1 MIPLNSILS
10 TIEPINFSTINYM
23 HSYTEWLPE
32 SRARGLGGVLHKL
45 STELNVMRQ
54 EMRWKVILGPYV
66 FRFLG
71 ANIAFRPQKHNVPFA
86 I

>member
-1 MIPLNSILS
+1 MPTFDDPFEFGSDH

-54 EMRWKVILGPYV
+54 EMR
-66 FRFLG
+66 
-71 ANIAFRPQKHNVPFA
+71 
-86 I
+86 